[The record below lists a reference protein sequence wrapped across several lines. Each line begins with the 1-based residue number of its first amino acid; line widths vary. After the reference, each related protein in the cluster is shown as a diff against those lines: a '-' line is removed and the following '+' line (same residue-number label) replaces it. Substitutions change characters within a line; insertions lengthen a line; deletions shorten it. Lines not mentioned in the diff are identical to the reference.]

1 MLTLKSC
8 NFVLKQTIGR
18 FEKSHFPSS
27 SCILNRLSSTL
38 NESNSTVKS
47 VSASTTD
54 QKKLR
59 EASEKINSK
68 QNNSKRVVS
77 NEKIKKKLGKYVE
90 GDKINYKEVHK
101 VVFSFNN
108 YFNIYLYFKCI
119 MYSIKINLLY
129 LIYYSKRK

>member
-1 MLTLKSC
+1 M
-8 NFVLKQTIGR
+8 
-18 FEKSHFPSS
+18 
-27 SCILNRLSSTL
+27 

-54 QKKLR
+54 KKKPR
-59 EASEKINSK
+59 EASEKIKNK
-68 QNNSKRVVS
+68 QNNSVKVVS
-77 NEKIKKKLGKYVE
+77 NEKIKKKLGEYVE

>member
-1 MLTLKSC
+1 MLTRFTVVMLTLKSC

-18 FEKSHFPSS
+18 FGKSHFPSS

-47 VSASTTD
+47 VSASTAE
-54 QKKLR
+54 QKKPR
-59 EASEKINSK
+59 ETSEKTNSK
-68 QNNSKRVVS
+68 QNNSKKVVS

-101 VVFSFNN
+101 VVFF
-108 YFNIYLYFKCI
+108 
-119 MYSIKINLLY
+119 
-129 LIYYSKRK
+129 